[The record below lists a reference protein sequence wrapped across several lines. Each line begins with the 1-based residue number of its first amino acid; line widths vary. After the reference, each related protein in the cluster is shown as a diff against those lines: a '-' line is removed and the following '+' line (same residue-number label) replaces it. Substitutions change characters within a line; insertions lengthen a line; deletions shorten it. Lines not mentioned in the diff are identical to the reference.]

1 MKEEEQRRRRG
12 DLAEWERR
20 KKAYSHRELE
30 PPESEEEA
38 ERIATDLAAKAF
50 PQLWGT
56 IQRIVPVFDSID
68 EDSSTEAG
76 EEEEEVFTLF
86 FAHANGFHKE
96 TWAETIKIILGALS
110 SQDGKRIK
118 IEEIWTLDTMGSGES
133 GPLNR
138 GSLGELASWFDGG
151 RDIIQFIERYLPAS
165 VSTSGKPRGCARP
178 AAFGPEWLPTILK
191 PSAETLGSS
200 SSGGASQNQ
209 RRRRRIIAVGHSYSG
224 GALSFVMGARPEMF
238 EGIILVDPVSVHHET
253 REFSLE
259 RHATIDSQKG

>member
-1 MKEEEQRRRRG
+1 LVKEEEQRRRRG

-20 KKAYSHRELE
+20 KKAYDHRGLE

-38 ERIATDLAAKAF
+38 ERIATELAARAF

-56 IQRIVPVFDSID
+56 IQRIVPVCDSID
-68 EDSSTEAG
+68 DYSSTEAG
-76 EEEEEVFTLF
+76 EEEDEALTLF

-96 TWAETIKIILGALS
+96 TWAETIRTVLGALS
-110 SQDGKRIK
+110 PQDGKRIK

-165 VSTSGKPRGCARP
+165 VSTGGKPRGCARP
-178 AAFGPEWLPTILK
+178 AAFGPEWLTTILK
-191 PSAETLGSS
+191 PSAETLGQP
-200 SSGGASQNQ
+200 SSGLAAQGKK
-209 RRRRRIIAVGHSYSG
+209 RRRRIIAVGHSYSG

-238 EGIILVDPVSVHHET
+238 EGIILVDPVLVHHET
-253 REFSLE
+253 RESFLG
-259 RHATIDSQKG
+259 RQATIDSQ